1 MLALFDV
8 HNPSSHVKTVFSGE
22 GRNPVPIA
30 PGRTAAVELS
40 PETAKRFAARTGLV
54 FTARHH
60 RVAEPLFV
68 PQTYVPRPA
77 PVLPPLMMLYP
88 APAVSRVA
96 VVVGGADC
104 VLAEYAKVER
114 LCEEACINFTT
125 LVINDMIAEFQDRID
140 HAVTLHPDV
149 RLNVWLEERQKNCLP
164 PPANVW
170 AHRETDVGVN
180 MVTRVCPEWGKGSSG
195 LLAVKIALRELSCD
209 RIILCGVPMTME
221 GGHFK
226 RKQPWKAVTN
236 NFRAEWQ
243 ARHSELAP
251 YVRSWSGWTAE
262 LFGVPTLDFIKFQQE
277 GMVK

>member
-60 RVAEPLFV
+60 RVAQPMFV
-68 PQTYVPRPA
+68 SRVYAPQPVLVPPPRLPA
-77 PVLPPLMMLYP
+77 PV
-88 APAVSRVA
+88 AVASKVA
-96 VVVGGADC
+96 VIVGGADC
-104 VLAEYAKVER
+104 VLAEYVEAER
-114 LCEEACINFTT
+114 LCAEAGVDFTT
-125 LVINDMIAEFQDRID
+125 LVINDMIAEFQDHVD
-140 HAVTLHPDV
+140 HAVTLHPDA
-149 RLNVWLEERQKNCLP
+149 RLNQWLDERQKNCLP
-164 PPANVW
+164 APANVW
-170 AHRETDVGVN
+170 AHRKADIGVN

-195 LLAVKIALRELSCD
+195 LLAVKIALQELGCD

-243 ARHSELAP
+243 ARQSELAP

-262 LFGVPTLDFIKFQQE
+262 LFGVPTLDFVKF
-277 GMVK
+277 

>member
-1 MLALFDV
+1 MQGAATFDV
-8 HNPSSHVKTVFSGE
+8 HNPSSQVKMVFSGE
-22 GRNPVPIA
+22 RRVPVTIA
-30 PGRTAAVELS
+30 PGCAAIVEML
-40 PETAKRFAARTGLV
+40 PETATRFAERTGLV
-54 FTARHH
+54 FTMR
-60 RVAEPLFV
+60 RVPTPALAE
-68 PQTYVPRPA
+68 
-77 PVLPPLMMLYP
+77 
-88 APAVSRVA
+88 SRVA
-96 VVVGGADC
+96 VIVGGADC
-104 VLAEYAKVER
+104 VLAEYVKAEK
-114 LCEEACINFTT
+114 LCIEAGINFTT

-170 AHRETDVGVN
+170 AYREADVGVN

-209 RIILCGVPMTME
+209 RVILCGVPMTME

-262 LFGVPTLDFIKFQQE
+262 LFGVPTWDFVKFQQE